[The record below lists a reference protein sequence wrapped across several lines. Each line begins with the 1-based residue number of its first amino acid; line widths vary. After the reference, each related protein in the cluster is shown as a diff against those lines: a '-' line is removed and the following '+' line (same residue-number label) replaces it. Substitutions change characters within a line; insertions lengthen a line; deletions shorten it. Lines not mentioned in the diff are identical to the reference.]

1 MRKELLIKGKNFR
14 KINCRNKF
22 WTDNLYALYD
32 FVEGEHGDEVLIS
45 SEQIDSVLA
54 KKFYGLAPEKVELI
68 LSVAEKAT
76 LQSPYCFNNFYVQED
91 GFLDIG
97 DCSKMAAV
105 KKHLPDIKEAWDKF
119 QARKHFNIVEFF
131 VEE

>member
-1 MRKELLIKGKNFR
+1 MGKKLLVKGKNFG
-14 KINCRNKF
+14 KVNCRDEF
-22 WTDNLYALYD
+22 CTDDLYTIYD
-32 FVEGEHGDEVLIS
+32 FVEGKHGNEILIS

-54 KKFYGLAPEKVELI
+54 KNFYGLAPEKVELI
-68 LSVAEKAT
+68 LSVAQKAT
-76 LQSPYCFNNFYVQED
+76 LKDNYFNFCIQED

-97 DCSKMAAV
+97 DRSKMAAI
-105 KKHLPDIKEAWDKF
+105 KQFLREIKEAWDKF